1 VNGAKFLEGCLTAA
15 KKNGAIVIENAG
27 EIQFVLA
34 NGKIAAVKISCGTFS
49 APHFI
54 ASAGAWTD
62 QLLSPLGLRY
72 GIEPI
77 RGQLVVYDVPSAT
90 FPFPVYT
97 KKDGY
102 ITPKRDGT
110 TLAGTTVEEAGFEN
124 VTTEAGRKK
133 IVSHAESLVRS
144 IISFPVRHMTTGLR
158 PRPSGDLPLIGPSK
172 TFPNLIV
179 AAGHYRNGVLLA
191 PVTAKIVSALVAN
204 QKPPVDLAPFLPNA

>member
-1 VNGAKFLEGCLTAA
+1 LVQWAA
-15 KKNGAIVIENAG
+15 DAERDAEDCQPDRHTVYRVADSEDPGAIQE
-27 EIQFVLA
+27 
-34 NGKIAAVKISCGTFS
+34 AA
-49 APHFI
+49 
-54 ASAGAWTD
+54 
-62 QLLSPLGLRY
+62 
-72 GIEPI
+72 
-77 RGQLVVYDVPSAT
+77 
-90 FPFPVYT
+90 
-97 KKDGY
+97 
-102 ITPKRDGT
+102 
-110 TLAGTTVEEAGFEN
+110 LAGTTVEEAGFEN